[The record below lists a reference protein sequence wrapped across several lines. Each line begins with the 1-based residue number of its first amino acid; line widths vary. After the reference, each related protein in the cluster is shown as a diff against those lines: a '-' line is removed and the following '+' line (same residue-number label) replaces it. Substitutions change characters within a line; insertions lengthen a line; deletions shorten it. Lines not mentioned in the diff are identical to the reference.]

1 MEFLN
6 NNSVG
11 LIIVAILLGALFLLV
26 KSASK
31 KSNRVFEK
39 APDPVEFKN
48 AKQPKKWT
56 RNEII
61 LLAHIVLYYNPDD
74 AELIKELSSKIKR
87 SPSSIKRKFAR
98 LYYYETQSSALDKEV
113 LKSLKN
119 LGLVHSQYA
128 FNEASMILNG
138 STAWFK
144 KYVEK

>member
-11 LIIVAILLGALFLLV
+11 LIIVAILLGALFLLI
-26 KSASK
+26 KQAAK
-31 KSNRVFEK
+31 KSNKEFEK
-39 APDPVEFKN
+39 VEDPVPFKN
-48 AKQPKKWT
+48 SKQPLKWV

-74 AELIKELSSKIKR
+74 AELIEELSVRLKR

-98 LYYYETQSSALDKEV
+98 LYYYKTQSSALDKEV
-113 LKSLKN
+113 LGILKN
-119 LGLVHSQYA
+119 LGVRYSQDA
-128 FNEASMILNG
+128 FNEASMNVIGN
-138 STAWFK
+138 TAWFK